1 MILNIEIVELLIV
14 KYVNLRRNIMINFMF
29 LLCYIYD
36 RIFVI
41 FFLLVYVYEF
51 WEFFIFFRV
60 VF

>member
-1 MILNIEIVELLIV
+1 MILNIEIVELLIF